1 VYSTDFSL
9 RYLSHYHVLE
19 HEDYRLR
26 WRDVIPEVRLCFKG
40 APLGELEMGDDLE
53 KLVTQLEGQA
63 EHVRSLLALASR
75 AFVIEFAGTP
85 KSGKTTAVE
94 AIRHFLSRQGFRVYV
109 LTERAAICPIPMKG
123 HLFFNTWCA
132 SSMLAELLANVET
145 PTDVLI
151 VDRGIFDAL
160 VWLTLQEKRGELNAT
175 EARTIESFLLLPRWR
190 DVIDLVVVMSVSA
203 EDSLKREL
211 DQRITQKMGS
221 IMNPEVLGAL
231 VSSVDEAAKRYQSR
245 FRSLLRLD
253 TTGKKPR
260 ESNVELASQVLNRLE
275 AYLNPE
281 ILVVPR
287 KDIES
292 LYLHEG
298 GAFDVEHLAKLL
310 KTIDMSGHFIR
321 RAEAESRAD
330 CVQIIPSGV
339 LTYGGE
345 IFLFQRKETD
355 PKYRLYGRATIWQG
369 AHVQRRETGNIR
381 DLLEPALLERISQ
394 SLFLSRLFPVF
405 PLGYAWDRDDE
416 RSSRHLGLIYRI
428 EIDNP
433 HTATDLR
440 KKEFR
445 RQRGHGLLG
454 QFVPAAE
461 LVAQQGELSLETWSQ
476 AILNNVEEKQ
486 WKK

>member
-1 VYSTDFSL
+1 VTKH
-9 RYLSHYHVLE
+9 RQV
-19 HEDYRLR
+19 DYAS
-26 WRDVIPEVRLCFKG
+26 KG
-40 APLGELEMGDDLE
+40 APLGELQMADDLE
-53 KLVTQLEGQA
+53 KLVTRLEGQA
-63 EHVRSLLALASR
+63 EIVKSLLEFASR

-85 KSGKTTAVE
+85 KSGKTTGVE

-123 HLFFNTWCA
+123 HLFFNIWCA
-132 SSMLAELLANVET
+132 SSMLAELMAHVET
-145 PTDVLI
+145 LTDVLI

-160 VWLTLQEKRGELNAT
+160 VWLTLQEKRGELNPT
-175 EARTIESFLLLPRWR
+175 EARTIESFLLLQRWR
-190 DVIDLVVVMSVSA
+190 DLTDLVVVMSVSA

-211 DQRITQKMGS
+211 DQRITQKPGS

-231 VSSVDEAAKRYQSR
+231 VSAVDEATNRYQSN

-260 ESNVELASQVLNRLE
+260 ESNVELASQVLSCLE

-292 LYLHEG
+292 LYLHKG
-298 GAFDVEHLAKLL
+298 GAFDAEHLAKLL
-310 KTIDMSGHFIR
+310 QTIDKSGHFIR
-321 RAEAESRAD
+321 RAKAESRTD
-330 CVQIIPSGV
+330 CVQIIPCGV
-339 LTYGGE
+339 LTYSGK

-369 AHVQRRETGNIR
+369 VHVQRREADNIR
-381 DLLEPALLERISQ
+381 PLLERTLLERISQ

-405 PLGYAWDRDDE
+405 PLGYAWDRDDA

-433 HTATDLR
+433 HTANDLR

-445 RQRGHGLLG
+445 RLRGHGLLG

-461 LVAQQGELSLETWSQ
+461 LVSRQGELSLETWSQ
-476 AILNNVEEKQ
+476 AILNNVKENQ
-486 WKK
+486 WKQ